1 MRDAAAAV
9 ARSVGLALMLAT
21 GVAGAAGVPLPAPRP
36 ALPPPA
42 PEPAT
47 VPLPVPRPEEDGP
60 QQPPS
65 PTQRELFGPALP
77 SHAPGP
83 AIVPLPAS
91 RPEEDGPPQPPG
103 PAPREVFGPA
113 LPPAPPPPPAPPEP
127 DLACGPLLAGG
138 TVVAHAAPPVSGLGG
153 CGIASPVT
161 LEAVVLRDGRRVPLE
176 PPALMRCD
184 LAQVVADWLRDDIV
198 PATAAE
204 GSLLGIADAAA
215 YTCRPRNSILGGRL
229 SEHGRGNAI
238 DVLAFRFAKRT
249 IGLKGGDARDTIT
262 AIRAAACARFAT
274 VLGPGADRF
283 HETDLHLD
291 LEHRR
296 NGFKLCQWD
305 LP

>member
-9 ARSVGLALMLAT
+9 ARSLGLAFILAT
-21 GVAGAAGVPLPAPRP
+21 GVAAAAAVPLPTPRP
-36 ALPPPA
+36 ADAVTPNADPA
-42 PEPAT
+42 IGPGP

-60 QQPPS
+60 
-65 PTQRELFGPALP
+65 
-77 SHAPGP
+77 
-83 AIVPLPAS
+83 
-91 RPEEDGPPQPPG
+91 
-103 PAPREVFGPA
+103 
-113 LPPAPPPPPAPPEP
+113 PAPPPVVPQAARPAPPDP
-127 DLACGPLLAGG
+127 DLACGPLLAGAK
-138 TVVAHAAPPVSGLGG
+138 VVARAAPAVSGPGG

-161 LEAVVLRDGRRVPLE
+161 LEAVVLRDGRRVPLM

-184 LAQVVADWLRDDIV
+184 LADAIADWLRDDVV

-204 GSLLGIADAAA
+204 GDLLGLADATG
-215 YTCRPRNSILGGRL
+215 YMCRPRNAVPGERL

-249 IGLKGGDARDTIT
+249 IGLKGGDARETI
-262 AIRAAACARFAT
+262 AILRTSACARFAT
-274 VLGPGADRF
+274 VLGPGSDRY